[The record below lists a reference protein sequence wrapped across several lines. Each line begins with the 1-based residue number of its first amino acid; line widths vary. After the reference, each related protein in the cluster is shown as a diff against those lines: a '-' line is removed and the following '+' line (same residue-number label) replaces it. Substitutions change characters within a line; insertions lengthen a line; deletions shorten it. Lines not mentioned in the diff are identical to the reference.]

1 MRNVIWLVAMLLLS
15 IPVVTKAHS
24 DKQAQIQVSNV
35 LDGFHKAA
43 AIGDGAT
50 YFNLLSD
57 DAVFLGTDASERWSK
72 DEFKK
77 YAMPAFAD
85 GEGWLYTMKERHIE
99 FIAQGSVAIF
109 DEIVYNEKYGRC
121 RGTGVLE
128 KTKQGWKIKQYN
140 LTFTVPNGVATQVIK
155 QIKLYEQQPI
165 TKEQ

>member
-1 MRNVIWLVAMLLLS
+1 MKKIIWLVASIILS
-15 IPVVTKAHS
+15 CSFMVKAHS
-24 DKQAQIQVSNV
+24 DNHEKTLVNKV

-50 YFNLLSD
+50 YFSLLSD
-57 DAVFLGTDASERWSK
+57 DAIFLGTDASERWSK

-77 YAMPAFAD
+77 YAMPAFSD

-99 FIAQGSVAIF
+99 FIAQGSVAVF
-109 DEIVYNEKYGRC
+109 DEIVFNEKYGRC

-140 LTFTVPNGVATQVIK
+140 LTFTVPNGVASKVIK
-155 QIKLYEQQPI
+155 QIKSYEQQPI